1 MTRWALAIVLAA
13 AGLAGCGRD
22 GPAGTAAVKPPPEKI
37 GREVCV
43 MLSPDEVAA
52 ILGAPVASYTEEAG
66 LNGQH
71 PGCSWFSV
79 EQPDGQRTLTA
90 TVWREKALKA
100 EGDMLSG
107 EAFYDDQAAALR
119 AEFARVGTI
128 AGVGDAGV
136 MGLEPQENGTIEG
149 AILARKGPDVLTL
162 TMQGVDPAAFEAAGA
177 RLASAM

>member
-1 MTRWALAIVLAA
+1 MRGRAALAAVVIALAA
-13 AGLAGCGRD
+13 CGPRETPGD
-22 GPAGTAAVKPPPEKI
+22 AAFKPPPDKI

-52 ILGAPVASYTEEAG
+52 ILGAPVASYTEEAE
-66 LNGQH
+66 NAGQH

-100 EGDMLSG
+100 ESEMLSG
-107 EAFYDDQAAALR
+107 EAFFEDQAAALR

-128 AGVGDAGV
+128 EGVGEAGV
-136 MGLEPQENGTIEG
+136 MGLEPQENGLIEG
-149 AILARKGPDVLTL
+149 AILARKGADVLTL
-162 TMQGVDPAAFEAAGA
+162 TMQGVDPAGFEDAASRIA
-177 RLASAM
+177 AAM